1 MDYGAVGRL
10 RAFVRSEECG
20 DWQPVP
26 ITFYPDTRE
35 FIAIPMDEDNN
46 LMADAVEEYHGR
58 QSGADDDAEP
68 KGNGMAGDG
77 LTVFEE
83 YRGFLTSFG
92 ECVYR
97 NFDSHVRT
105 KPTVKDLFVHTPDPE
120 MEMAF
125 EHTSWSS
132 GLEVHSICAQHYSG
146 NPEVSWIAPRNGDL
160 GTHAADRT
168 RIVNMTLQFAGL
180 RQWQGHV
187 ISQAVPQ
194 HGLYLVNHEFEGVG
208 GCAFGDSVPSCID
221 TLTGPP
227 MVTSVIA
234 VDKAKQWETGEPV
247 DAVTHE
253 IGHAVG
259 LPHHGQRVEAWDSHT
274 IAHDI
279 KPSAVLLVVAPGG
292 DCVEPREGVESD
304 FVLLLSERRSSGAS
318 RANHRPQRPE

>member
-1 MDYGAVGRL
+1 M
-10 RAFVRSEECG
+10 
-20 DWQPVP
+20 
-26 ITFYPDTRE
+26 
-35 FIAIPMDEDNN
+35 
-46 LMADAVEEYHGR
+46 
-58 QSGADDDAEP
+58 
-68 KGNGMAGDG
+68 
-77 LTVFEE
+77 FEE

-97 NFDSHVRT
+97 NFDNHVRT

-168 RIVNMTLQFAGL
+168 RIVNMTLQSAGL

-187 ISQAVPQ
+187 ISQAIPQ
-194 HGLYLVNHEFEGVG
+194 HGLYLVNHELEGVG

-234 VDKAKQWETGEPV
+234 VDKQSNGRPANLVST
-247 DAVTHE
+247 VTHE
-253 IGHAVG
+253 IGHSVG
-259 LPHHGQRVEAWDSHT
+259 LPHHGQRVEAWDFHT
-274 IAHDI
+274 IAQDI

-304 FVLLLSERRSSGAS
+304 FDYFFRKGKLLGCVSRRIIVRNGQNSGNAECPMRYYSGRIFVRHRTVKPATRDLCTRMKNSIGMVPVSAS
-318 RANHRPQRPE
+318 PMIGGCCSTPVVS